1 MKADKPRRDEEEG
14 PPTAKRAGRRPKSA
28 DGAPALSRESVVQ
41 CAIELARREPLSDL
55 SMVRV
60 ARELGVAPG
69 LIHYYLGSRDDLLS
83 RVINYAF
90 KERVDALPRLTGDW
104 RADLEGVARSAVEV
118 TARWPGLGTYILTH
132 NRFRLF
138 QRVGPGETDFGLAFF
153 DHIGRIL
160 KDAGFTSTQAAL
172 GYHLLMLFITS
183 ISAEVENRQAPG
195 THHDYIV
202 GYVSRFDR
210 TEVPG
215 ATYLVSSFAKL
226 DTANTFEAGLR
237 LVLDGFAAW
246 LEPAEAGQGT
256 RPSERKKSSRV
267 GGRKAGE

>member
-1 MKADKPRRDEEEG
+1 MKADKPRRMDDESA
-14 PPTAKRAGRRPKSA
+14 PAAKRAGRRPKGA
-28 DGAPALSRESVVQ
+28 DGTPALSRETVVQ

-90 KERVDALPRLTGDW
+90 KERVDALPPLTGRW
-104 RADLEGVARSAVEV
+104 RDDLEGVARSAVEV

-153 DHIGRIL
+153 DHIGRVFR
-160 KDAGFTSTQAAL
+160 DAGFTNTQAAL

-210 TEVPG
+210 NEVPG
-215 ATYLVSSFAKL
+215 ASYLVSSFAKL
-226 DTANTFEAGLR
+226 DTAQTFEAGLR
-237 LVLDGFAAW
+237 LVLDGFETW
-246 LEPAEAGQGT
+246 LEPVGKESRTA
-256 RPSERKKSSRV
+256 RPSSSGTSQRK
-267 GGRKAGE
+267 